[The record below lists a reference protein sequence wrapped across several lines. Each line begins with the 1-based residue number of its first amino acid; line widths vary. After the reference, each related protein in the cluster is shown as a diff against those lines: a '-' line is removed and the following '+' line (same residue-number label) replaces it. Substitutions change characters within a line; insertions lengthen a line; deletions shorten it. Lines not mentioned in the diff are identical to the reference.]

1 MSARIRKATPED
13 LPALLEIYKK
23 ARAYM
28 ARTGNPRQ
36 WGSTNPPRKLLEDDI
51 RRGFLYLHETDTG
64 RPYGAFTL
72 LPGADPTYGRIE
84 GGAWRSDAP
93 YCTIHRLASDG
104 SRRGVFARTLAF
116 CLAVC
121 PHLRIDTHED
131 NRIMQKLVT
140 EHGFQYCGVIRLA
153 NGEPRLAY
161 ERL

>member
-13 LPALLEIYKK
+13 LPALLEIYEK

-51 RRGFLYLHETDTG
+51 RLGFLYLHETDTG

-93 YCTIHRLASDG
+93 YCTIPAWRPTGADGASLPGPWPSAWLSAPICASIPMRTTG
-104 SRRGVFARTLAF
+104 S
-116 CLAVC
+116 C
-121 PHLRIDTHED
+121 
-131 NRIMQKLVT
+131 KSW
-140 EHGFQYCGVIRLA
+140 
-153 NGEPRLAY
+153 
-161 ERL
+161 